1 MDRKKLVPFLVI
13 GALVITTVAGL
24 IGFRTVQAAALTTN
38 AATISANLDF
48 GRGGGYAGGVSDQE
62 LANALGIDLTTLQA
76 AYTTATNDV
85 LAQAVSAGLIT
96 QTQADEIKASGSR
109 FGDFGPYKLTGI
121 DYKAA
126 LAKALGITTD
136 KLSAAYVTAYNAAI
150 DQQVTNGVLTQ
161 TQADLLKGQYAL
173 SNSSK
178 FQSAMSSAFTAAV
191 NQAVTDGTITQS
203 QADQILKNITN
214 MNFMGGGFGDRGF
227 GGPGGGRGGHGFGG
241 PGGQPGA
248 PNSGTTTPNTT
259 APTAT
264 PNGA

>member
-1 MDRKKLVPFLVI
+1 MDRKKAVPFLVI

-24 IGFRTVQAAALTTN
+24 IGYRTVQAAASTTTASN
-38 AATISANLDF
+38 TASLNM
-48 GRGGGYAGGVSDQE
+48 GRGRYGGEVTDQQ
-62 LANALGIDLTTLQA
+62 LATALGIDLTALQS
-76 AYTTATNDV
+76 AYATATNEV

-121 DYKAA
+121 DFNAA

-136 KLSAAYVTAYNAAI
+136 KLTAAYGSAFNAAI
-150 DQQVTNGVLTQ
+150 NQQVTDGTLTQ
-161 TQADLLKGQYAL
+161 TQADLLKGKYAL
-173 SNSSK
+173 SNSAK
-178 FQSAMSSAFTAAV
+178 FQSSMTSAFTAAV

-203 QADQILKNITN
+203 QADQILANSSS
-214 MNFMGGGFGDRGF
+214 MNFFGGGFGDRGF
-227 GGPGGGRGGHGFGG
+227 GGPGGGGRGGHGFGG

-248 PNSGTTTPNTT
+248 PNSTTPNTT
-259 APTAT
+259 APTST